1 MRIVIDLQGAQTGAR
16 FRGIGRYSV
25 DLAKAIIRN
34 RREHEII
41 LALNG
46 FFPETVIELR
56 KTFDELL
63 PQDHIRVWEAPLA
76 TLRAETGSIVVQR
89 QIAEVIYAHFI
100 ASLSPDLLLMTSVI
114 EKNEDGFAFTNKIPV
129 KNLPIAIVEYDLIP
143 YMNPSEFLPNKQM
156 QKWYFGCLKYL
167 EEASLVLSIS
177 NYSRAEFIEQLD
189 ADPEKVVAIG
199 TDASSEFYPEE
210 LTENDHLWLK
220 KHGIARPFLLYAGG
234 AEDRKNTDSLL
245 LAYSKL
251 PPHLQQRHQIVF
263 VCGIHDFRIKTLR
276 DLAAKNN
283 IPAEN
288 IVLLGYLTTDELR
301 RLYNACKLFA
311 FPSLYEGFG
320 LTPLEAM
327 RCGAPVIGSNTTSIP
342 EVIGNEEA
350 LFAPTNVDSIAQK
363 MTEVLSDDAMLM
375 RLKEHSRIQQGKF
388 SWDITASRCLNAFEK
403 LVSTPAP
410 HSETDASR
418 HIRQVICDLK
428 PLIMKDVNPA
438 QVAYDLALTFDPPRK
453 QQQKTLFVDISELVS
468 RDAKTGIQRVVRSI
482 LSQLLNNP
490 PAGYKVQPVYATKDS
505 FGYLEAR
512 QFTHYFTS
520 GSRDS
525 TIKDQA
531 VDYHSGDF
539 FLGLDFQSHIV
550 SKQALFISQMA
561 AHGVKVWFVI
571 YDLLPV
577 ALPTYFL
584 PGMAE
589 GQVKWLH
596 VISHYD
602 GVICIS
608 KAVADDY
615 AAWFKKNKPCS
626 HMPRVKWF
634 HIGSDITAS
643 IPTQG
648 LPEDASQV
656 LAAMRARPTFLMV
669 STIEPRKGYAQ
680 AFAAFEQ
687 LWQNSDDVNLV
698 IVGKQGWQMEKLTK
712 KMSAHKERGKRFF
725 WLQGI
730 SDEYLEEVYDAAT
743 AVIMASEGEGFGLAV
758 VEGAR
763 HGKPLILRD
772 IPVFREIAGE
782 HAVYFDGT
790 EPESLAATVRE
801 WLRMN
806 SLGKAPSS
814 ESLGTLTWEE
824 SAKMLIERL
833 PLD

>member
-16 FRGIGRYSV
+16 FRGIGRYSI

-56 KTFDELL
+56 KTFDGLL
-63 PQDHIRVWEAPLA
+63 PQDHIRVWEAPS
-76 TLRAETGSIVVQR
+76 TTFRADIGSIAVQR
-89 QIAEVIYAHFI
+89 RIAEVIYAHFI
-100 ASLSPDLLLMTSVI
+100 ASLSPDLLLVTSVI
-114 EKNEDGFAFTNKIPV
+114 EKDDDGFAFTNKSPIKV
-129 KNLPIAIVEYDLIP
+129 LPIAIVEYDLIP
-143 YMNPSEFLPNKQM
+143 YMNPREFLPSKQM
-156 QKWYFGCLKYL
+156 QRWYFGCLKYL

-177 NYSRAEFIEQLD
+177 NYSRAEFIEQLH

-210 LTENDHLWLK
+210 QTENDHLWLK
-220 KHGIARPFLLYAGG
+220 QHGITRPFVLYAGG
-234 AEDRKNTDSLL
+234 ADDRKNTDLLL

-251 PPHLQQRHQIVF
+251 PPNLQHQYQIVF
-263 VCGIHDFRIKTLR
+263 VCGVHDFRIKALR

-301 RLYNACKLFA
+301 RLYNACKLFV

-342 EVIGNEEA
+342 EVLGNKEA
-350 LFAPTNVDSIAQK
+350 LFDPTNVDSITQK
-363 MTEVLSDDAMLM
+363 ITEVLTDDAILK
-375 RLKEHSRIQQGKF
+375 RLREHSRIQQNKF
-388 SWDITASRCLNAFEK
+388 SWNLTASRCLDAFEK

-410 HSETDASR
+410 HSDIDTSQ
-418 HIRQVICDLK
+418 HIQQAICNLK
-428 PLIMKDVNPA
+428 LLMTKDVNPV
-438 QVAYDLALTFDPPRK
+438 QVAYDLALTFDPPRER
-453 QQQKTLFVDISELVS
+453 QQKTLFVDISELVS

-490 PAGYKVQPVYATKDS
+490 PIGYKVQPVYATKDS

-512 QFTHYFTS
+512 QFSHYFTS
-520 GSRDS
+520 GSQDS
-525 TIKDQA
+525 AIKDQTI
-531 VDYHSGDF
+531 DYHSGDF
-539 FLGLDFQSHIV
+539 FLGLDFQSLIV
-550 SKQALFISQMA
+550 PNQALFISQMA

-577 ALPTYFL
+577 TLPTYFL

-596 VISHYD
+596 VISHYE
-602 GVICIS
+602 GVVCIS

-615 AAWFKKNKPCS
+615 VAWFKKNKPCP
-626 HMPRVKWF
+626 HMPQVKWF
-634 HIGSDITAS
+634 HIGSDIAAS

-648 LPEDASQV
+648 LPEDAPQV

-687 LWQNSDDVNLV
+687 LWQNGDEINLV
-698 IVGKQGWQMEKLTK
+698 IVGKQGWQMDKLAK
-712 KMSAHKERGKRFF
+712 KMSAHRERSKRFF

-730 SDEYLEEVYDAAT
+730 SDEYLEKVYDVAT

-790 EPESLAATVRE
+790 EPETLAATVRE

-806 SLGKAPSS
+806 SLGKVPSS
-814 ESLGTLTWEE
+814 ESMGTLTWEE
-824 SAKMLIERL
+824 SAKMLIECL